1 MRYKIAYI
9 VFLISIVFYANFR
22 VVGFVTPRHIMT
34 IMMFF
39 ICIFEDKRVFMDK
52 YFRWYLLFIFCFGFS
67 SLITNY
73 FASFLKFFIAY
84 YFVAYVAYWATMI
97 LIKKHSGTAVLVNTI
112 VVFGLL
118 NALTTI
124 GQFYEIGIFNRI
136 PEIMRINVSE
146 EFLELTEEEDELIG
160 FSLPGLFTGA
170 VANGYFAMT
179 TTLIS
184 LWYLN
189 KRFSLI
195 RLIPWGI
202 NIIGLYLIQQRA
214 PFFIAGALSM
224 FVLFKVLGRNKG
236 GLMSII
242 RLLFVVGVV
251 FGVTYFM
258 AYTSS
263 SEMRY
268 SKGMQDSERRYLIRE
283 AWNYLSNHPVFG
295 GRFHSQAYGLRPPHN
310 LFFNA
315 WLYGG
320 LLGLLIV
327 VGLTIKQVILV
338 AKQAIGK
345 SFLENYSKTIFG
357 LAFLAYT
364 ANSMVHNQSIVT
376 GDSVFWIIWGAF
388 LSQAIQDDLTPKTLL
403 SESQWSGTY
412 ETNPSNV
419 FLQ

>member
-9 VFLISIVFYANFR
+9 VFLISIIFYTNFR
-22 VVGFVTPRHIMT
+22 VVGFITPRHIMT

-39 ICIFEDKRVFMDK
+39 ICVFEDKRVFMDK

-112 VVFGLL
+112 VVLGIL
-118 NALTTI
+118 NALSTI

-146 EFLELTEEEDELIG
+146 EFLELTEEADELIG
-160 FSLPGLFTGA
+160 FSLPGLFSGA
-170 VANGYFAMT
+170 VSNGYFAMT
-179 TTLIS
+179 ATLLS
-184 LWYLN
+184 LWYQR

-202 NIIGLYLIQQRA
+202 GMIGLYVTQQRA
-214 PFFIAGALSM
+214 PFFITVALSLYI
-224 FVLFKVLGRNKG
+224 LFKVMGKNSG
-236 GLMSII
+236 GLTPLI
-242 RLLFVVGVV
+242 RLAFVVGVV
-251 FGVTYFM
+251 FGASYFL
-258 AYTSS
+258 AFISS
-263 SEMRY
+263 GEMRY
-268 SKGMQDSERRYLIRE
+268 SRGMQDSDRSDLVR
-283 AWNYLSNHPVFG
+283 ATWNYLSSHPVFG
-295 GRFHSQAYGLRPPHN
+295 GRFHSQAHGLRPPHN

-376 GDSVFWIIWGAF
+376 GDAVLWILFGAF
-388 LSQAIQDDLTPKTLL
+388 LAQSMFVYQKNK
-403 SESQWSGTY
+403 WS
-412 ETNPSNV
+412 
-419 FLQ
+419 